1 MLNLDSREKVIMLK
15 DGSKTKIVQG
25 STSGTE
31 RTRKRLLKQQ
41 TKKKSEAVSKK
52 QASAQFT

>member
-1 MLNLDSREKVIMLK
+1 MIMLK

-25 STSGTE
+25 STNSTE

-41 TKKKSEAVSKK
+41 TKRKLK
-52 QASAQFT
+52 QSAKNKHQHNSRNR

>member
-1 MLNLDSREKVIMLK
+1 MIMLK

-25 STSGTE
+25 STNSTE

-41 TKKKSEAVSKK
+41 TKRKLKQSSKNK
-52 QASAQFT
+52 HQHNSQNH